1 MEMRTSDQLPETPA
15 HARGLVDFDLAEA
28 TASFR
33 REPFPLRHRLADHP
47 LFTLEALAELADR
60 LPVDAAEHNVGSV
73 GAVEPGGDVPKLDLP
88 VAEVVRGIETNGCW
102 VALPIILQE
111 PKLSGIPG
119 YQDVFDQLMDELA
132 PIVPGGRGAMS
143 GFHSVIFLAT
153 AASTTPSHIDGEIGF
168 LLHIRGQK
176 RVSIGRFPDARR
188 EREESEAFYRNEH
201 RNTGELPADVRHFDL
216 EPGLGVHVPPL
227 TPHWVENGQEVAV
240 SLSVGFQTPDNLRRA
255 GVHMWNSRVRG
266 LGLSPRPYGRSP
278 RRDRV
283 KAAVLW
289 GTVAARRRLR
299 GRR

>member
-1 MEMRTSDQLPETPA
+1 METRTSEQLPETPA
-15 HARGLVDFDLAEA
+15 QGRGLVGFDLDEA
-28 TASFR
+28 TAKFW
-33 REPFPLRHRLADHP
+33 REPFLLHHWLADHP
-47 LFTLEALAELADR
+47 LFTLEALAELADG

-111 PKLSGIPG
+111 PRLSGIPG
-119 YQDVFDQLMDELA
+119 YQEVFDQVMDELA
-132 PIVPGGRGAMS
+132 PMVPGGRGAMT

-153 AASTTPSHIDGEIGF
+153 AGSTTPSHIDGEIGF
-168 LLHIRGQK
+168 LLHIRGRK

-201 RNTGELPADVRHFDL
+201 RNTGELPTNVRNFDL

-227 TPHWVENGQEVAV
+227 KPHFVENGQEVAV

-266 LGLSPRPYGRSP
+266 LGLSPRSYGASP

-283 KAAVLW
+283 KAAALW
-289 GTVAARRRLR
+289 GAVSTRRRLR
-299 GRR
+299 DRR